1 MTSTAHLTV
10 VPDPD
15 PADAIVELIDAHV
28 AAAARPHLVR
38 TPAETALGR
47 RVKQARFDAEGL
59 PRGLHCIERV

>member
-1 MTSTAHLTV
+1 MNTAAHLTV

-15 PADAIVELIDAHV
+15 PADALVELIAAHV
-28 AAAARPHLVR
+28 DAAARPHLVR

-47 RVKQARFDAEGL
+47 RVKQARFDTEGL